1 MDQEEHFWGSPDLE
15 LTMRTSPKPGETL
28 PGELLTLSMT
38 TTFSWLQA
46 TCEKGMI
53 SQPAASFLSTVE
65 NITLIPTPP
74 PLQGSDL
81 VINKEQGNTLEMIP
95 LNTNMVKIYRVIS
108 ICG

>member
-1 MDQEEHFWGSPDLE
+1 
-15 LTMRTSPKPGETL
+15 
-28 PGELLTLSMT
+28 MT

-46 TCEKGMI
+46 TREKGMI

-81 VINKEQGNTLEMIP
+81 MINKKQGNTLEMTP
-95 LNTNMVKIYRVIS
+95 LNTNTVKIYSMSSVYVDKH
-108 ICG
+108 